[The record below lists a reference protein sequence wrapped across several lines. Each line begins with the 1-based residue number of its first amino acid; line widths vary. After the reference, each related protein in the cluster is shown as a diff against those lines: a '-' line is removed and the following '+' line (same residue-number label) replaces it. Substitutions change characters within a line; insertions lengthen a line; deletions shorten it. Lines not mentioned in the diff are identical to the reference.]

1 MTSVSTLSNPIL
13 DMDDFAITVASENQQ
28 ITEKTTIRAA
38 AFARLLKFI
47 VFVKKNPNVFDEFFV
62 NDSSTLSNE
71 EKEENSRLNTII
83 RRMIDQLGN
92 VSAVYPDVEPI
103 ILAKVFAKVLRFYS
117 SDKEIYSKVNMC
129 WVMQLGVSAMFKI
142 GHSDGNNLR
151 ATEQKDMNH
160 WFHETSRKIAPTD
173 FIDVNAEFITVY
185 NHSFHP
191 ESQFLEFS
199 VISIRE

>member
-1 MTSVSTLSNPIL
+1 MTTLANISNPISAI
-13 DMDDFAITVASENQQ
+13 DDFAIAIDVENQQ

-47 VFVKKNPNVFDEFFV
+47 VFVKKNPNVFDEFLV
-62 NDSSTLSNE
+62 NDSSTLSDE
-71 EKEENSRLNTII
+71 EKEENTRLNTII
-83 RRMIDQLGN
+83 RQMIDQQGN

-117 SDKEIYSKVNMC
+117 SDTEIYSKVNMC
-129 WVMQLGVSAMFKI
+129 WVMQLGVTAMFKI

-160 WFHETSRKIAPTD
+160 WFYDTSRKIAPTD
-173 FIDVNAEFITVY
+173 FIDVSAEFITVY

-191 ESQFLEFS
+191 DSQFVEFS
-199 VISIRE
+199 VRF

>member
-1 MTSVSTLSNPIL
+1 MTTLATISNPISAI
-13 DMDDFAITVASENQQ
+13 DDFAIAIDIEKQQ

-47 VFVKKNPNVFDEFFV
+47 VFVKKNPNVFDEFLV
-62 NDSSTLSNE
+62 NGSSLAISQE
-71 EKEENSRLNTII
+71 EKEENTHLNTII
-83 RRMIDQLGN
+83 RQMIDQQGN

-117 SDKEIYSKVNMC
+117 SDTEIYSKINMC
-129 WVMQLGVSAMFKI
+129 WVMQLGVTAIFKM

-151 ATEQKDMNH
+151 ATEQKDMNT
-160 WFHETSRKIAPTD
+160 WFHDTSRKIAPTD
-173 FIDVNAEFITVY
+173 YIDVSAEFITVY

-191 ESQFLEFS
+191 DSHFVEFS
-199 VISIRE
+199 VRF